1 MGTEQFL
8 DHVKALKTPVGKLGT
23 FSKTYGVPLG
33 ILAGARNNGAK
44 PRGTESSALTSGDQK
59 IPMEKMGLL
68 SSQGFIQTERAAL
81 RKTLTGCKKKIVV
94 SEDSNK
100 LEKVAQ
106 KNDRICYCKYQSLDL
121 TGPWITSG
129 NWLLVWSAISLAHTV
144 HGCPEKCL
152 CNTAA
157 KTADCKNRGFT
168 EIPARLPPEIQILQL
183 QNNRIWRINQN
194 AFTATP
200 LLKILDLSNNSVSS
214 VAPGAFQKL
223 RYLQVLNLTRNMI
236 HYIENKTF
244 SFLPHLKELD
254 LSSNSII
261 RLPETFG
268 NSTGNITLLS
278 VKHNKL
284 QKMERILLE
293 SLPNLKV
300 VLFKDNPWQCN
311 CNIFGLKL
319 WLESFLYRGGISDG
333 IICSAPGIR
342 KGKELLKVPYELFGA
357 CSLRTALHLASSH
370 HHHGYEHRGSLK
382 HGPHGEPGD
391 GGRAGCEPKAKAR
404 PVSLRHAIA
413 TVVITGVVCGIVCLM
428 MLAAAVYGCAY
439 AAITAKYHREHPA
452 RQHGAPEKKELLESS
467 LP

>member
-1 MGTEQFL
+1 
-8 DHVKALKTPVGKLGT
+8 A
-23 FSKTYGVPLG
+23 
-33 ILAGARNNGAK
+33 
-44 PRGTESSALTSGDQK
+44 
-59 IPMEKMGLL
+59 
-68 SSQGFIQTERAAL
+68 
-81 RKTLTGCKKKIVV
+81 
-94 SEDSNK
+94 
-100 LEKVAQ
+100 
-106 KNDRICYCKYQSLDL
+106 
-121 TGPWITSG
+121 G
-129 NWLLVWSAISLAHTV
+129 NWLWVWSVLSLAHRA
-144 HGCPEKCL
+144 HGCPDKCL
-152 CNTAA
+152 CNTAS
-157 KTADCKNRGFT
+157 KTVDCKNRGFT
-168 EIPARLPPEIQILQL
+168 EIPARLPPEIQILLL

-200 LLKILDLSNNSVSS
+200 LLKILDLSNNSLSS

-254 LSSNSII
+254 LSSNSIV

-278 VKHNKL
+278 LKHNKL

-311 CNIFGLKL
+311 CNVFGLKL

-342 KGKELLKVPYELFGA
+342 KGKDLLKVPYELFGA
-357 CSLRTALHLASSH
+357 CPLRTAHSHLASSH
-370 HHHGYEHRGSLK
+370 HHGWEPRSSPK
-382 HGPHGEPGD
+382 HQGHHGELGD
-391 GGRAGCEPKAKAR
+391 SGRASCEPKPKPR

-439 AAITAKYHREHPA
+439 AAITAKYHKEHLVPG
-452 RQHGAPEKKELLESS
+452 RQHGTAEEKEPFDTS
-467 LP
+467 LA

>member
-1 MGTEQFL
+1 MTEM
-8 DHVKALKTPVGKLGT
+8 KN
-23 FSKTYGVPLG
+23 
-33 ILAGARNNGAK
+33 RNGN
-44 PRGTESSALTSGDQK
+44 
-59 IPMEKMGLL
+59 LL
-68 SSQGFIQTERAAL
+68 S
-81 RKTLTGCKKKIVV
+81 
-94 SEDSNK
+94 
-100 LEKVAQ
+100 
-106 KNDRICYCKYQSLDL
+106 
-121 TGPWITSG
+121 
-129 NWLLVWSAISLAHTV
+129 VWSVVLLAHTV
-144 HGCPEKCL
+144 HSCPEKCL
-152 CNTAA
+152 CYTAS
-157 KTADCKNRGFT
+157 KTADCKNRGLT

-200 LLKILDLSNNSVSS
+200 LLKILDLSNNSLSS

-244 SFLPHLKELD
+244 SFLPRLKELD

-311 CNIFGLKL
+311 CNIFGMKL

-342 KGKELLKVPYELFGA
+342 KGKDLLKVPYELFGA
-357 CSLRTALHLASSH
+357 CPLRTAPLQPASSH
-370 HHHGYEHRGSLK
+370 QHGFEQRSWPK
-382 HGPHGEPGD
+382 HGHHGEPGD
-391 GGRAGCEPKAKAR
+391 GGRGGCEPKARPR

-413 TVVITGVVCGIVCLM
+413 TVVITGVVCGVVCLM

-439 AAITAKYHREHPA
+439 AAITARYHKEHPA
-452 RQHGAPEKKELLESS
+452 PGRQHGTAEEKEPFESS
-467 LP
+467 AA

>member
-1 MGTEQFL
+1 
-8 DHVKALKTPVGKLGT
+8 
-23 FSKTYGVPLG
+23 
-33 ILAGARNNGAK
+33 
-44 PRGTESSALTSGDQK
+44 
-59 IPMEKMGLL
+59 
-68 SSQGFIQTERAAL
+68 
-81 RKTLTGCKKKIVV
+81 
-94 SEDSNK
+94 
-100 LEKVAQ
+100 
-106 KNDRICYCKYQSLDL
+106 
-121 TGPWITSG
+121 
-129 NWLLVWSAISLAHTV
+129 NWLLVWSIISLAATT
-144 HGCPEKCL
+144 HGCPDKCL
-152 CNTAA
+152 CHTAS

-200 LLKILDLSNNSVSS
+200 LLKILDLSNNSLSI

-223 RYLQVLNLTRNMI
+223 RYLQVLNLTRNLI

-311 CNIFGLKL
+311 CNIFSLKL

-342 KGKELLKVPYELFGA
+342 KGKDLLKVPYELFGA
-357 CSLRTALHLASSH
+357 CPLRAAQQHVLVSSSQQQ
-370 HHHGYEHRGSLK
+370 GWEHRGSPK
-382 HGPHGEPGD
+382 HGHHGELGD
-391 GGRAGCEPKAKAR
+391 SGRAGCEPKAR
-404 PVSLRHAIA
+404 PRPASLRHAIA

-439 AAITAKYHREHPA
+439 AAITAKYHKEHSAPA
-452 RQHGAPEKKELLESS
+452 RQQGTPEEKEPLGRS
-467 LP
+467 LA

>member
-1 MGTEQFL
+1 T
-8 DHVKALKTPVGKLGT
+8 
-23 FSKTYGVPLG
+23 
-33 ILAGARNNGAK
+33 
-44 PRGTESSALTSGDQK
+44 
-59 IPMEKMGLL
+59 
-68 SSQGFIQTERAAL
+68 
-81 RKTLTGCKKKIVV
+81 
-94 SEDSNK
+94 
-100 LEKVAQ
+100 
-106 KNDRICYCKYQSLDL
+106 
-121 TGPWITSG
+121 G
-129 NWLLVWSAISLAHTV
+129 NWLLAWSVILLAHTV
-144 HGCPEKCL
+144 HGCPDKCL
-152 CNTAA
+152 CYTAS

-200 LLKILDLSNNSVSS
+200 LLKILDLSNNSLSS

-311 CNIFGLKL
+311 CNIFGMKL

-342 KGKELLKVPYELFGA
+342 KGKDLLKVPYELFGA
-357 CSLRTALHLASSH
+357 CSLRTAHVHLASSH
-370 HHHGYEHRGSLK
+370 HHGHEHRGSMK
-382 HGPHGEPGD
+382 HGPHELGD
-391 GGRAGCEPKAKAR
+391 GGRAGCEPKPKAR

-439 AAITAKYHREHPA
+439 AAITAKYHREHLAPA

>member
-1 MGTEQFL
+1 T
-8 DHVKALKTPVGKLGT
+8 
-23 FSKTYGVPLG
+23 
-33 ILAGARNNGAK
+33 
-44 PRGTESSALTSGDQK
+44 
-59 IPMEKMGLL
+59 
-68 SSQGFIQTERAAL
+68 
-81 RKTLTGCKKKIVV
+81 
-94 SEDSNK
+94 
-100 LEKVAQ
+100 
-106 KNDRICYCKYQSLDL
+106 
-121 TGPWITSG
+121 G
-129 NWLLVWSAISLAHTV
+129 NWLWVCSVIWLAHTA
-144 HGCPEKCL
+144 HSCPHKCL
-152 CNTAA
+152 CYTAS

-200 LLKILDLSNNSVSS
+200 LLKILDLSNNSLSS

-223 RYLQVLNLTRNMI
+223 RYLQVLNLTRNLI

-342 KGKELLKVPYELFGA
+342 KGKDLLKVPYELFGA
-357 CSLRTALHLASSH
+357 CALRAAQAPPGSGHQQ
-370 HHHGYEHRGSLK
+370 GPEQRGAEQRGPPRP
-382 HGPHGEPGD
+382 GPHGEPGER
-391 GGRAGCEPKAKAR
+391 GACEPKAKAR
-404 PVSLRHAIA
+404 PASLRHAIA
-413 TVVITGVVCGIVCLM
+413 TVVITGVVCGVVCLM

-439 AAITAKYHREHPA
+439 AAITAKYHRDRLGPA
-452 RQHGAPEKKELLESS
+452 RLHGTPKEKEPLESS
-467 LP
+467 SA

>member
-1 MGTEQFL
+1 G
-8 DHVKALKTPVGKLGT
+8 
-23 FSKTYGVPLG
+23 S
-33 ILAGARNNGAK
+33 
-44 PRGTESSALTSGDQK
+44 
-59 IPMEKMGLL
+59 
-68 SSQGFIQTERAAL
+68 
-81 RKTLTGCKKKIVV
+81 
-94 SEDSNK
+94 
-100 LEKVAQ
+100 
-106 KNDRICYCKYQSLDL
+106 
-121 TGPWITSG
+121 
-129 NWLLVWSAISLAHTV
+129 WLLVWSVTLLAHTV
-144 HGCPEKCL
+144 HGCPDKCL
-152 CNTAA
+152 CHTAS

-200 LLKILDLSNNSVSS
+200 LLKILDLSNNSLSS

-357 CSLRTALHLASSH
+357 CSMRTAPVQPASSAQHGPEPRGSPKHGH
-370 HHHGYEHRGSLK
+370 HHHHELGAG
-382 HGPHGEPGD
+382 
-391 GGRAGCEPKAKAR
+391 GCEPKARAR
-404 PVSLRHAIA
+404 PASLRHAIA
-413 TVVITGVVCGIVCLM
+413 TVVITGVVCGVVCLM

-439 AAITAKYHREHPA
+439 AAITARYHREQPGPG
-452 RQHGAPEKKELLESS
+452 RPHGPPGRKEPCDSS
-467 LP
+467 L

>member
-1 MGTEQFL
+1 
-8 DHVKALKTPVGKLGT
+8 
-23 FSKTYGVPLG
+23 
-33 ILAGARNNGAK
+33 
-44 PRGTESSALTSGDQK
+44 
-59 IPMEKMGLL
+59 
-68 SSQGFIQTERAAL
+68 
-81 RKTLTGCKKKIVV
+81 
-94 SEDSNK
+94 
-100 LEKVAQ
+100 
-106 KNDRICYCKYQSLDL
+106 
-121 TGPWITSG
+121 G
-129 NWLLVWSAISLAHTV
+129 NWILGWSVILLAYTA
-144 HGCPEKCL
+144 HGCPEKCR
-152 CNTAA
+152 CYTAS

-168 EIPARLPPEIQILQL
+168 EIPAHLPPEIQILQL

-200 LLKILDLSNNSVSS
+200 LLKILDLSNNSLSS

-223 RYLQVLNLTRNMI
+223 RYLQVLNLTRNLI
-236 HYIENKTF
+236 HYIENRTF
-244 SFLPHLKELD
+244 SFLPRLKELD

-342 KGKELLKVPYELFGA
+342 KGRDLLRVPYELFGA
-357 CSLRTALHLASSH
+357 CPLRTAPVQLASRQQQ
-370 HHHGYEHRGSLK
+370 GPEQRGWLK
-382 HGPHGEPGD
+382 QGPHGEPAD
-391 GGRAGCEPKAKAR
+391 SGRAGCEPRPKAR

-439 AAITAKYHREHPA
+439 AAITAKYHKERLAPV
-452 RQHGAPEKKELLESS
+452 RQHGTPEEKEPFEKS
-467 LP
+467 L

>member
-1 MGTEQFL
+1 
-8 DHVKALKTPVGKLGT
+8 A
-23 FSKTYGVPLG
+23 
-33 ILAGARNNGAK
+33 
-44 PRGTESSALTSGDQK
+44 
-59 IPMEKMGLL
+59 
-68 SSQGFIQTERAAL
+68 
-81 RKTLTGCKKKIVV
+81 
-94 SEDSNK
+94 
-100 LEKVAQ
+100 
-106 KNDRICYCKYQSLDL
+106 
-121 TGPWITSG
+121 G
-129 NWLLVWSAISLAHTV
+129 NWLLVCSVTLLAHTA
-144 HGCPEKCL
+144 HGCPDKCL
-152 CNTAA
+152 CYTAS
-157 KTADCKNRGFT
+157 KSADCKNRGFT

-200 LLKILDLSNNSVSS
+200 LLKILDLSNNSISS

-223 RYLQVLNLTRNMI
+223 RYLQVLNLTRNLI

-342 KGKELLKVPYELFGA
+342 KGKDLLKVPYELFGV
-357 CSLRTALHLASSH
+357 CSLRTAHMHLASSH
-370 HHHGYEHRGSLK
+370 HHQHGLEQRGSLR
-382 HGPHGEPGD
+382 HGHHGEPGD
-391 GGRAGCEPKAKAR
+391 SGRASCEPKAKAR
-404 PVSLRHAIA
+404 PASLRHAIA

-439 AAITAKYHREHPA
+439 AAITAKYHKEHLAPA
-452 RQHGAPEKKELLESS
+452 RQHGTAKEKEPLESS
-467 LP
+467 SA

>member
-1 MGTEQFL
+1 M
-8 DHVKALKTPVGKLGT
+8 K
-23 FSKTYGVPLG
+23 
-33 ILAGARNNGAK
+33 
-44 PRGTESSALTSGDQK
+44 
-59 IPMEKMGLL
+59 
-68 SSQGFIQTERAAL
+68 
-81 RKTLTGCKKKIVV
+81 
-94 SEDSNK
+94 
-100 LEKVAQ
+100 
-106 KNDRICYCKYQSLDL
+106 
-121 TGPWITSG
+121 G
-129 NWLLVWSAISLAHTV
+129 NWLLVLSVISFTHAA
-144 HGCPEKCL
+144 HGCPDKCL
-152 CNTAA
+152 CHRAS

-168 EIPARLPPEIQILQL
+168 DIPPRLPPEIQILQL

-194 AFTATP
+194 AFTGTP
-200 LLKILDLSNNSVSS
+200 LLKILDLSNNSLSI

-223 RYLQVLNLTRNMI
+223 RYLQVLNLTRNLI

-278 VKHNKL
+278 LKHNKL
-284 QKMERILLE
+284 QKMERVLLE

-311 CNIFGLKL
+311 CNVFGLKL

-342 KGKELLKVPYELFGA
+342 KGKDLLKVPYELFGA
-357 CSLRTALHLASSH
+357 CPLRTAQAQVGSAAQPGAEPRSPPRLGA
-370 HHHGYEHRGSLK
+370 HGDS
-382 HGPHGEPGD
+382 GD
-391 GGRAGCEPKAKAR
+391 SGRASCEPKARAR

-439 AAITAKYHREHPA
+439 AAITAKYHKEHLAPV
-452 RQHGAPEKKELLESS
+452 RQHGTAEEKEPFDNS
-467 LP
+467 LA

>member
-1 MGTEQFL
+1 T
-8 DHVKALKTPVGKLGT
+8 
-23 FSKTYGVPLG
+23 
-33 ILAGARNNGAK
+33 
-44 PRGTESSALTSGDQK
+44 GD
-59 IPMEKMGLL
+59 
-68 SSQGFIQTERAAL
+68 
-81 RKTLTGCKKKIVV
+81 
-94 SEDSNK
+94 
-100 LEKVAQ
+100 
-106 KNDRICYCKYQSLDL
+106 
-121 TGPWITSG
+121 
-129 NWLLVWSAISLAHTV
+129 WLLVWSVILLAHRV
-144 HGCPEKCL
+144 QGCPDKCL
-152 CNTAA
+152 CNTAS
-157 KTADCKNRGFT
+157 KTADCKNRGLT

-200 LLKILDLSNNSVSS
+200 LLKILDLSNNSLSS

-244 SFLPHLKELD
+244 SFLPRLKELD

-261 RLPETFG
+261 RLPESFG

-342 KGKELLKVPYELFGA
+342 KGRELLRVPYELFGA
-357 CSLRTALHLASSH
+357 CSLRPAPAPPASSH
-370 HHHGYEHRGSLK
+370 HHHHHHHEHRGAAKL
-382 HGPHGEPGD
+382 GPHEPAD
-391 GGRAGCEPKAKAR
+391 GCEPKAKAR

-439 AAITAKYHREHPA
+439 AAITAKGHRQQLGPG
-452 RQHGAPEKKELLESS
+452 RQHGAQERKELLESS

>member
-1 MGTEQFL
+1 T
-8 DHVKALKTPVGKLGT
+8 
-23 FSKTYGVPLG
+23 
-33 ILAGARNNGAK
+33 
-44 PRGTESSALTSGDQK
+44 
-59 IPMEKMGLL
+59 
-68 SSQGFIQTERAAL
+68 
-81 RKTLTGCKKKIVV
+81 
-94 SEDSNK
+94 
-100 LEKVAQ
+100 
-106 KNDRICYCKYQSLDL
+106 
-121 TGPWITSG
+121 G
-129 NWLLVWSAISLAHTV
+129 NWLLVWSVILLAHTV
-144 HGCPEKCL
+144 CGCPEKCL
-152 CNTAA
+152 CYTAS

-183 QNNRIWRINQN
+183 QNNRIWRINSN

-200 LLKILDLSNNSVSS
+200 LLKILDLSNNSLSS

-223 RYLQVLNLTRNMI
+223 RYLQVLNLTRNLI

-284 QKMERILLE
+284 QKMERVLLE

-342 KGKELLKVPYELFGA
+342 KGKDLLKVPYELFGA
-357 CSLRTALHLASSH
+357 CPLRTAHVQLSGGHQ
-370 HHHGYEHRGSLK
+370 
-382 HGPHGEPGD
+382 HGPEPRGWPKQGQHGELVD
-391 GGRAGCEPKAKAR
+391 GGRAGCEPRPKAR

-413 TVVITGVVCGIVCLM
+413 TVVITGVVCGVVCLM

-439 AAITAKYHREHPA
+439 AAITAKYHREHLAPA
-452 RQHGAPEKKELLESS
+452 RQHGTPEEKEQFESS

>member
-1 MGTEQFL
+1 
-8 DHVKALKTPVGKLGT
+8 
-23 FSKTYGVPLG
+23 
-33 ILAGARNNGAK
+33 R
-44 PRGTESSALTSGDQK
+44 
-59 IPMEKMGLL
+59 
-68 SSQGFIQTERAAL
+68 
-81 RKTLTGCKKKIVV
+81 
-94 SEDSNK
+94 
-100 LEKVAQ
+100 
-106 KNDRICYCKYQSLDL
+106 
-121 TGPWITSG
+121 
-129 NWLLVWSAISLAHTV
+129 
-144 HGCPEKCL
+144 GCPEKCL
-152 CNTAA
+152 CNTAS

-168 EIPARLPPEIQILQL
+168 EIPAHLPPEIQILQL

-200 LLKILDLSNNSVSS
+200 LLKILDLSNNSLSS

-223 RYLQVLNLTRNMI
+223 RYLQVLNLTRNLI

-254 LSSNSII
+254 LSSNSIV

-268 NSTGNITLLS
+268 NRTGNITLLS

-311 CNIFGLKL
+311 CNVFGLKL

-342 KGKELLKVPYELFGA
+342 KGRDLLKVPYELFGA
-357 CSLRTALHLASSH
+357 CPLRTAHVHMASSH
-370 HHHGYEHRGSLK
+370 QHGWEPRGSPKHGHHGEQA
-382 HGPHGEPGD
+382 D
-391 GGRAGCEPKAKAR
+391 GGRASCEPKAKAR
-404 PVSLRHAIA
+404 PVSLRHAIG
-413 TVVITGVVCGIVCLM
+413 TVVITGVVCGVVCLM

-439 AAITAKYHREHPA
+439 AAITARYHRERLGPGRPHT
-452 RQHGAPEKKELLESS
+452 APEEKELLQSS
-467 LP
+467 SA

>member
-1 MGTEQFL
+1 M
-8 DHVKALKTPVGKLGT
+8 K
-23 FSKTYGVPLG
+23 
-33 ILAGARNNGAK
+33 
-44 PRGTESSALTSGDQK
+44 
-59 IPMEKMGLL
+59 
-68 SSQGFIQTERAAL
+68 
-81 RKTLTGCKKKIVV
+81 
-94 SEDSNK
+94 
-100 LEKVAQ
+100 
-106 KNDRICYCKYQSLDL
+106 
-121 TGPWITSG
+121 G
-129 NWLLVWSAISLAHTV
+129 NWLLVLSVILLTYTA
-144 HGCPEKCL
+144 HGCPDKCL
-152 CNTAA
+152 CYTAS

-194 AFTATP
+194 AFTETP
-200 LLKILDLSNNSVSS
+200 SLKILDLSNNSLSS
-214 VAPGAFQKL
+214 LAPGAFQKL
-223 RYLQVLNLTRNMI
+223 RYLQVLNLTRNLI

-284 QKMERILLE
+284 QKMERVLLE

-311 CNIFGLKL
+311 CNVFGLKL

-333 IICSAPGIR
+333 IICSTPGIR
-342 KGKELLKVPYELFGA
+342 KGKDLLKVPYELFGA
-357 CSLRTALHLASSH
+357 CPLTTAHVHLASIH
-370 HHHGYEHRGSLK
+370 HHSFEHRSSLK
-382 HGPHGEPGD
+382 HAHHKEHEENS
-391 GGRAGCEPKAKAR
+391 RSNCEPKPKPR

-439 AAITAKYHREHPA
+439 AAITAKYHRDHLAPV
-452 RQHGAPEKKELLESS
+452 RQHGTPEEKEPFDSS
-467 LP
+467 LA